1 MKYVI
6 MLFVGC
12 NSGIGKVTALELAKQ
27 SAKIIMGC
35 RNLETAKVAQ
45 EEIKSQSGNDNII
58 LKKLDLS
65 SFASVRE
72 FAAEVNQEEE
82 KIDLLI
88 NNAGIMSVGFGLT
101 EDGYEKQFAV
111 NHLGHFLLTHL
122 LLDLVKKAESAR
134 IVVLASRVASRGSTD
149 FEDVNYEKST
159 YGPNSSYSRSKRA
172 NVLFANE
179 LSRRLE
185 GTQVTAYSLHP
196 GIVKTELFRNLPGVA
211 RFFLTPA
218 RAFMKTVE
226 QGAKTTLY
234 CALKEG
240 IEEHSG
246 QYFAGSKLASFP
258 HDKELAGKL
267 WDLSERLVGIKEQ
280 SE

>member
-1 MKYVI
+1 MFI
-6 MLFVGC
+6 GC

-35 RNLETAKVAQ
+35 RNMEAGKAAQ
-45 EEIKSQSGNDNII
+45 ADIKSESGNDNVI
-58 LKKLDLS
+58 LKKLDLG
-65 SFASVRE
+65 SFTSVRE
-72 FAAEVNQEEE
+72 FATEVNQEEE

-88 NNAGIMSVGFGLT
+88 NNAGIMGGDFGLT
-101 EDGYEKQFAV
+101 EDGFERQFAV

-134 IVVLASRVASRGSTD
+134 IVVVSSKMASGGSTD

-159 YGPNSSYSRSKRA
+159 YRPYSSYSRSKRA

-196 GIVKTELFRNLPGVA
+196 GVVQTELFRNQSTITRFFMTPA
-211 RFFLTPA
+211 RFF
-218 RAFMKTVE
+218 FKTVE
-226 QGAKTTLY
+226 QGAKTSLY

-240 IEEHSG
+240 IEQHSG
-246 QYFAGSKLASFP
+246 QYFAGCKLASFP
-258 HDKELAGKL
+258 HNKELAGKL
-267 WDLSERLVGIKEQ
+267 WDLSEKLVGIKEKD
-280 SE
+280 E